1 MHIEDNPVVVAYV
14 QSAVTAHEAKR
25 LMLKA
30 LLGQSFQVAHLVGVH
45 QCFSCTWRGL
55 LFGYGD
61 VLASCCFPLPTDRA
75 ARTGTTSAAKPLPD
89 E

>member
-1 MHIEDNPVVVAYV
+1 MHIEHNSVVVADV

-45 QCFSCTWRGL
+45 QCFSRFRPAPSQESHFSL
-55 LFGYGD
+55 
-61 VLASCCFPLPTDRA
+61 S
-75 ARTGTTSAAKPLPD
+75 
-89 E
+89 